1 MWVKL
6 KSVNKVVVGK
16 VLDSVISE
24 IFSNLIDSVNFLKF
38 FHMLEDAAGI
48 TALNLRAQLQRK
60 VNLVILL
67 LIIISLNL

>member
-1 MWVKL
+1 M
-6 KSVNKVVVGK
+6 KSVNKVVVSKG
-16 VLDSVISE
+16 LDLVISE

-38 FHMLEDAAGI
+38 FHMLEDVAGI

-67 LIIISLNL
+67 LIIILFNF